1 MSASVTKGTQLPE
14 DFGHASS
21 LKELGMLDG
30 FFESR
35 LEIKGRI
42 STLIRV
48 LLKKPEV
55 EAKIEKES
63 NVTVDASIKASA

>member
-1 MSASVTKGTQLPE
+1 
-14 DFGHASS
+14 
-21 LKELGMLDG
+21 MLDG

-35 LEIKGRI
+35 LEIKDRI

-48 LLKKPEV
+48 LLKKPEK

-63 NVTVDASIKASA
+63 NVTVDASIKTSA